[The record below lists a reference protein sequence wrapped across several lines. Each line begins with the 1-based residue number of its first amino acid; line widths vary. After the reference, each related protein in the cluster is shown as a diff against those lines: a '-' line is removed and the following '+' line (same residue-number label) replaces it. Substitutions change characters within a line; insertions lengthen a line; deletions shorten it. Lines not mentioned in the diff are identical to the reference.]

1 MKFTKMHGCGND
13 YVYVNCFEET
23 VDDRPALARLVS
35 DRHFGVGGDGLICI
49 CPSDKADFAMDMYN
63 ADGSCAQMCGNGIR
77 CVAKYVYERGMTDKT
92 VIDVETGAGVKTL
105 WLNVENG
112 VVESVR
118 VCMGQPEFKA
128 EKIPVLTDG
137 ESFINQPM
145 EVGGMQWNVTAVSVG
160 NPHAVVFVDNVDW
173 LDLPTIGPL
182 FENCPLFPETEG
194 IVNKANIARMKD
206 GVILLNNSRGPLV
219 VEQDLSDALN
229 SGKVYAAG
237 LDVVSTEPIR
247 PDNPLLKAKN
257 CFITPHISWAP
268 RESRQRLMD
277 IAVENL
283 RAFLAG
289 APVNVVNP

>member
-92 VIDVETGAGVKTL
+92 TIDVETGAGVKTL
-105 WLNVENG
+105 WLNVDGG

-118 VCMGQPEFKA
+118 VCMGSPEF
-128 EKIPVLTDG
+128 EPSKIPVDASGTA
-137 ESFINQPM
+137 FIDQPM

-182 FENCPLFPETEG
+182 FENCPLFPERINTEFVQVIDRTTLKMRVWERG
-194 IVNKANIARMKD
+194 SGETLACGTGSTAALAAAVVNGKCEPYAKLLLRGGELNIEWNRD
-206 GVILLNNSRGPLV
+206 
-219 VEQDLSDALN
+219 
-229 SGKVYAAG
+229 
-237 LDVVSTEPIR
+237 
-247 PDNPLLKAKN
+247 
-257 CFITPHISWAP
+257 
-268 RESRQRLMD
+268 
-277 IAVENL
+277 ENL
-283 RAFLAG
+283 IYMTGPAVTVFDGKLLL
-289 APVNVVNP
+289 